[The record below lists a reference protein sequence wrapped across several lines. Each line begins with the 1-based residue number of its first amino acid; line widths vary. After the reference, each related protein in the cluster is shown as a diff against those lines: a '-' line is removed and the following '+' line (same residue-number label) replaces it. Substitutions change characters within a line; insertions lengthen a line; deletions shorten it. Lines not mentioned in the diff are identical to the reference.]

1 MTVTAQKF
9 AQPNIDGTVIQLAD
23 HMPTGDAWGAKLV
36 EDSDLH
42 SQMHG
47 TAKPFNI
54 TQGRIEDLTRE
65 FDIDQ
70 TVELITD
77 WETSV
82 GLPDVCLGPVSVI
95 SERRALVKERLSK
108 TPITTLAQQQAF
120 IDRLFPGLDIVLIP
134 GIEFFGFQY
143 DLEMYFL
150 GDVDERFIIVALI
163 PPQEPFFEFDFEFTF
178 TGGVDQTKL
187 QCVLDRISPAN
198 VLPLILEGVLS

>member
-1 MTVTAQKF
+1 MTVTAIKF
-9 AQPNIDGTVIQLAD
+9 AQPTIESTVVQLAD
-23 HMPTGDAWGAKLV
+23 HMPSGDAWAAKLI

-47 TAKPFNI
+47 TAKPFNM

-65 FDIDQ
+65 FNINQ

-82 GLPDVCLGPVSVI
+82 GLPDTCLGPVSGI
-95 SERRALVKERLSK
+95 DERRALVKERLSK
-108 TPITTLAQQQAF
+108 TPITTLEQQQAF
-120 IDRLFPGLDIVLIP
+120 IDRIFPGLDITLIP
-134 GIEFFGFQY
+134 GTEFFGFEY
-143 DLEMYFL
+143 DLEMFFL

-163 PPQEPFFEFDFEFTF
+163 PPQEPFFEFEFEFAF
-178 TGGVDQTKL
+178 TGGINQVQL

>member
-1 MTVTAQKF
+1 MTVTAAKF
-9 AQPNIDGTVIQLAD
+9 AQPDIEGTVVQLAD
-23 HMPTGDAWGAKLV
+23 HMPSGDAWAAKLI

-47 TAKPFNI
+47 TAKPFNM

-65 FDIDQ
+65 FNIDQ

-82 GLPDVCLGPVSVI
+82 GLPDICLGPVSDI
-95 SERRALVKERLSK
+95 NERRALVKERLSK
-108 TPITTLAQQQAF
+108 TPITTLEQQQAF
-120 IDRLFPGLDIVLIP
+120 IDRLFPDLGIILIP
-134 GIEFFGFQY
+134 GAEFFEFEY
-143 DLEMYFL
+143 DLEMFFL

-163 PPQEPFFEFDFEFTF
+163 PPQEPFFEFDFEFNF
-178 TGGVDQTKL
+178 TGGVDQSKL